1 MKRDEDNARLKVIW
15 DQPCQ
20 FIAFPLRKR
29 IGKVRRVAEV
39 YDSKRG
45 NDRKSYWNRTV
56 DTLGDQL
63 DALGY
68 DEAAINRE
76 LQTFTQAVKAELD
89 RMRGAPPTSQNPDGA
104 A

>member
-1 MKRDEDNARLKVIW
+1 MITMRLMSEANFKIIFRGSAV
-15 DQPCQ
+15 DDGE
-20 FIAFPLRKR
+20 

-89 RMRGAPPTSQNPDGA
+89 RMRGTPPTSRNPDGA